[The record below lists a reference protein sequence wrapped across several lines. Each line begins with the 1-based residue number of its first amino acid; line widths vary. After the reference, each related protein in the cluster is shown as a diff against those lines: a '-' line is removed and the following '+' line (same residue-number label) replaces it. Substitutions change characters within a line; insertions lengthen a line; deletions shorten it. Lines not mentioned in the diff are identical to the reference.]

1 MPTKYAPNRIR
12 TRQTTC
18 YHVGDDG
25 DQQKSIDASYEA
37 SKYTVLT
44 TGAFAGTAN
53 IDMPDYAGATISF
66 DSATKKILDSANGLA
81 MFKTGDTLVLKGAT
95 ANLGPFTVATG
106 NVAGEIV
113 TTEALTTEAAGAYL
127 TICKRV
133 AHSNNCVL
141 LPDSPSGKMYARY
154 TTSGEKVGVASDGKI
169 IWYDTTRCYTLHPA
183 AADLQMVAG
192 RILRIKNGAAD
203 PAYAPGMIL
212 VCSGFANAVNNLPGY
227 RITSVTVNGAD
238 LDLVLWTG
246 NQTVIAEAAGGS
258 RAIKIVCGSVFSF
271 CAAANQAGLG
281 GYSDWRVPNDLEL
294 KALCDMEQPD
304 ALPDAAAFPGWPT
317 SDYIWSAT
325 TLPSTTSYAL
335 IVYFSGGPV
344 YYLTKSST
352 YFCTLARG

>member
-18 YHVGDDG
+18 YHIGDDG
-25 DQQKSIDASYEA
+25 DQQKFIDASYEA

-53 IDMPDYAGATISF
+53 IDMPAYAGNMISF
-66 DSATKKILDSANGLA
+66 DSATKKILDSANNLA

-113 TTEALTTEAAGAYL
+113 TTGALTTEAAGAYL

-141 LPDSPSGKMYARY
+141 LPDSPSGKMYSRY

-192 RILRIKNGAAD
+192 GILRIKNGAAD
-203 PAYAPGMIL
+203 PAYFPGAIL
-212 VCSGFANAVNNLPGY
+212 VCSGFADSVNNLPGY

-258 RAIKIVCGSVFSF
+258 RAIKVVCGSVFSF
-271 CAAANQAGLG
+271 CAAANQVALG
-281 GYSDWRVPNDLEL
+281 GYADWRVPNDLEL
-294 KALCDMEQPD
+294 KALCDMEAPTAVPD
-304 ALPDAAAFPGWPT
+304 ATAFPGWPT

-325 TLPSTTSYAL
+325 TRSSSTSDAML
-335 IVYFSGGPV
+335 VLFVYGV
-344 YYLTKSST
+344 VTVNTKAST
-352 YFCTLARG
+352 YFCTLVRG